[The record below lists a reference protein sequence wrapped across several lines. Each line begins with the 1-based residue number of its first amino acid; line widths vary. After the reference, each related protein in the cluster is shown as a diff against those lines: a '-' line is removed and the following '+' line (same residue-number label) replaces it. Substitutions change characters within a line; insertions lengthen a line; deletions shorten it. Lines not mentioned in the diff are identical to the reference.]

1 MVLTVGLLSSTPR
14 RLSLEASFANSPSAC
29 HPGGRLT
36 PPCELDYVG
45 ATLDQES
52 VGRPI
57 ETLNAFRRNSDKLV
71 FQNGR
76 DYLCFKRW
84 NFSLPLHT
92 LRYFPRD
99 PRPTTLLSADTNIE
113 NSFPFKGG
121 FFLADY
127 EILCTAL

>member
-1 MVLTVGLLSSTPR
+1 
-14 RLSLEASFANSPSAC
+14 
-29 HPGGRLT
+29 
-36 PPCELDYVG
+36 LDYVG

-84 NFSLPLHT
+84 NFSLPLHA
-92 LRYFPRD
+92 LRYFLAIPADD
-99 PRPTTLLSADTNIE
+99 PTECRHKYRKLIPVQGRVL
-113 NSFPFKGG
+113 
-121 FFLADY
+121 LADY
-127 EILCTAL
+127 EILCAAL